1 MVIFAVHLGKRC
13 LKVRANSPEQAAKP
27 FNRIAIEYFAPVFRH
42 KDQMYVHLKNTVSAV
57 SNIVVFHHRPS
68 IIEA

>member
-13 LKVRANSPEQAAKP
+13 SKVCTDSAEHAPKP
-27 FNRIAIEYFAPVFRH
+27 FNRIAIEYLAPVFRY
-42 KDQMYVHLKNTVSAV
+42 KDQMDVHLKNTVSAV
-57 SNIVVFHHRPS
+57 SHIVVFYHRPN

>member
-13 LKVRANSPEQAAKP
+13 LKVRADSREHAAQP
-27 FNRIAIEYFAPVFRH
+27 FNRIAIEYFASVFRH

-57 SNIVVFHHRPS
+57 SDAIVFCHRPS

>member
-13 LKVRANSPEQAAKP
+13 LKVRADSPEHVAKP
-27 FNRIAIEYFAPVFRH
+27 FNRITIEYFAPAFRH

-57 SNIVVFHHRPS
+57 SNIVIFYHRPS